1 MSIWYGRFSLP
12 FHFEVAISGSNGRFS
27 NLGFRDFF
35 TSKFSV
41 WNQHSFLPF
50 QQQYFYAKKSLKP
63 KKRSVYQ
70 YRRLCNFGVRIFLRQ
85 KISVWNQHTFLP
97 FQWQYFDAKESLNQ
111 RLLNLTTEIATL
123 KRNGREK
130 RPYQNVFKSRKIKEQ
145 NFLLLNNQFWHK
157 KVTHSQ
163 VAKSSDTGTEDK
175 SVHLTSSPSEAG
187 KI

>member
-1 MSIWYGRFSLP
+1 MFLFFFRIKTAAEQQGKQGLKRTSVQSLHNFVNFGYSNFFKMSIWYGRFSLP

-35 TSKFSV
+35 MSKFSV

-50 QQQYFYAKKSLKP
+50 Q
-63 KKRSVYQ
+63 
-70 YRRLCNFGVRIFLRQ
+70 
-85 KISVWNQHTFLP
+85 
-97 FQWQYFDAKESLNQ
+97 WQYFHAKESLNQ

-145 NFLLLNNQFWHK
+145 NFLLQNNQFWHK